1 MRRKDFLKTAGM
13 GMAGLSVFTG
23 SQKKDY
29 DSLNKPKRLKKGDR
43 IALTA
48 PAGIVYEDSEFERMK
63 QELESFGFEV
73 VFGEYVKERYGYL
86 AGTDQ
91 QRARDLNSFFEDP
104 DIDGIV
110 AVRGG
115 WGCARILPYLDFEM
129 IKSNP
134 KVYCGFSDNTTLHMA
149 FLH

>member
-48 PAGIVYEDSEFERMK
+48 RPELFMK
-63 QELESFGFEV
+63 IQN
-73 VFGEYVKERYGYL
+73 
-86 AGTDQ
+86 
-91 QRARDLNSFFEDP
+91 LNE
-104 DIDGIV
+104 
-110 AVRGG
+110 
-115 WGCARILPYLDFEM
+115 
-129 IKSNP
+129 
-134 KVYCGFSDNTTLHMA
+134 
-149 FLH
+149 